1 MARTTADFGSGTRVS
16 DYISLGILTKAFP
29 RDRIDRILF
38 ESGRLSI
45 RERSLPAHVTLYYVI
60 ALSLFMQQSYGAVLR
75 CLFEGIRWLQFK
87 GVRIAYASTSAI
99 SRARE
104 RLGVAPVKQLY
115 EETVAPV
122 ATRGTPGAWY
132 RKWRVV
138 SLDGSTLD
146 VADTQANAAHWGRQS
161 LRKGRTAFPQL
172 RFVSLVENG
181 THVLFATEFG
191 PYTTSEV
198 RLADALLGKLHS
210 GMLCIAD
217 RGFFGC
223 ERWERA
229 RASGAELLWRVK
241 KNIRFK
247 EIERLADG
255 SFLATLPEQTQKS
268 RETGQPTIVRVI
280 EYELLHEQ
288 MDEPFY
294 RVITTILDPEQAPAH
309 DLAVLYHERWEIET
323 AFDELKTH
331 LRGARIVLRSKT
343 PEMVTQEM
351 YGLLMAH
358 YAIRELMYQA
368 ACLGKVDPDK
378 LSFVHSVNTVRVK
391 MPLSHCFSP
400 SRHRMDGPIP

>member
-1 MARTTADFGSGTRVS
+1 MARTPADFESGTRVS

-29 RDRIDRILF
+29 RDRIDRILL
-38 ESGRLSI
+38 ETRRSSI
-45 RERSLPAHVTLYYVI
+45 RTRSLPAHVTMYYVI
-60 ALSLFMQQSYGAVLR
+60 ALALFMQQSYDAVLR
-75 CLFEGIRWLQFK
+75 CLFEGIRWLQFN
-87 GVRIAYASTSAI
+87 GVRIAYASPSAV

-122 ATRGTPGAWY
+122 ASRGTPGAWY
-132 RKWRVV
+132 RGWRVV

-191 PYTTSEV
+191 PYTTAEV
-198 RLADALLGKLHS
+198 RLADALLEKLHS

-229 RASGAELLWRVK
+229 RATGADLLWRVK

-255 SFLATLPEQTQKS
+255 SFLATLPEQTQKT

-280 EYELLHEQ
+280 EYELLREQ
-288 MDEPFY
+288 TEEPFY

-368 ACLGKVDPDK
+368 ARLGEVDPDK

-391 MPLSHCFSP
+391 MPLSHRFPP
-400 SRHRMDGPIP
+400 SGPRVDGQVS